1 MSVPEKQDINQDLP
15 LRLSPLLPIP
25 GDFIVDYKSVRL
37 TERKALSAIQ
47 VLAFKGKHQDA
58 AAAVSKA
65 TAIEA
70 STEPGISKSDGITQ
84 VCWNGPNSW
93 MVIASDDESARA
105 PGELLQTL
113 QAAVGDLGAVVDQS
127 HGRCCLR
134 LSGAS
139 ARQVMAKNAAI
150 DLHPRAFGPGQCAM
164 TSVAH
169 MNATIV
175 QVDDAPT
182 YDLFVIRS
190 LARSFAHT
198 IEHACNEFEN
208 E

>member
-1 MSVPEKQDINQDLP
+1 VPENQDVNQDLP
-15 LRLSPLLPIP
+15 LRLSPLLPTP
-25 GDFIVDYKSVRL
+25 DDFIVDYKSVRL
-37 TERKALSAIQ
+37 AERKALSAIQ
-47 VLAFKGKHQDA
+47 VLAFNGKHQDA
-58 AAAVSKA
+58 AAAVSE
-65 TAIEA
+65 AIGIEC
-70 STEPGISKSDGITQ
+70 STEPGIVNSNGITQ

-93 MVIASDDESARA
+93 MVIASDDESARGR
-105 PGELLQTL
+105 GELLQTL

-134 LSGAS
+134 LSGAR
-139 ARQVMAKNAAI
+139 ARQVMAKNTAI

-164 TSVAH
+164 TSIAH

-190 LARSFAHT
+190 LARSFAHA
-198 IEHACNEFEN
+198 IEHACREFEN
-208 E
+208 G